1 MSVCAGLGDG
11 LGTRTHVEVC
21 RVDQVPIE
29 GGVAALVG
37 GRAIALFRTFDGNV
51 HATCN
56 YDPWSRA
63 SVMSRGIVG
72 TKGDVPYVASPMHKQ
87 AFDLR
92 SGACLDDESVRLPI
106 YDVHV
111 VEGVVWVGE
120 EVAVHEGGNQ

>member
-1 MSVCAGLGDG
+1 MTTCAGPD
-11 LGTRTHVEVC
+11 TRTHVEVC
-21 RVDQVPIE
+21 RIDQVPLE
-29 GGVAALVG
+29 GGVAALVP

-63 SVMSRGIVG
+63 SVRSRGIVG
-72 TKGDVPYVASPMHKQ
+72 TRGDVPVVISPMHKQ

-92 SGACLDDESVRLPI
+92 SGACLDDEAVRLPV

-111 VEGVVWVGE
+111 VDGVVWVGE
-120 EVAVHEGGNQ
+120 EVAAQQGRDQ